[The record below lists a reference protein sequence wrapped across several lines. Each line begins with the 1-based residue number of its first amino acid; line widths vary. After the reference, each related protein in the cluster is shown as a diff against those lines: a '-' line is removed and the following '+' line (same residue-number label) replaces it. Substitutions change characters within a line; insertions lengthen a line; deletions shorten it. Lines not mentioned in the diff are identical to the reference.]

1 MKSSK
6 RERHKREKVDEE
18 RRAVDIVGGSGQSV
32 RSLYGPDNKLIGSR
46 NPPLNMRETG
56 FRWKG
61 GGRERPTS
69 HHIKS
74 AES

>member
-46 NPPLNMRETG
+46 NPPQYETG
-56 FRWKG
+56 AFLAD
-61 GGRERPTS
+61 
-69 HHIKS
+69 KS
-74 AES
+74 S